1 LLLLGGE
8 NRVLHRI
15 VLVYL
20 VDKLDIGPTLTE
32 LKNFSKLMDP
42 NLKGLSISNSDK
54 IRFEHN
60 KFASPEPFD
69 FGKRQATKKDDDVF
83 HFVTYLHFKK
93 NIYEIDGLQEGPILI
108 NEEVERKDWIE
119 RVKPAIIQR
128 INLYS
133 LNEIKFNLLAVVPDR
148 REICLEQNMLLEN
161 QKKFVLKK
169 LSEGNNQ
176 SSSVDIEMTESF
188 PELEGK
194 SVNELNGKLHE
205 IELKLKL
212 NAETITNENEKSEKN

>member
-1 LLLLGGE
+1 
-8 NRVLHRI
+8 
-15 VLVYL
+15 
-20 VDKLDIGPTLTE
+20 
-32 LKNFSKLMDP
+32 
-42 NLKGLSISNSDK
+42 
-54 IRFEHN
+54 
-60 KFASPEPFD
+60 
-69 FGKRQATKKDDDVF
+69 
-83 HFVTYLHFKK
+83 VTYLHFKK

-169 LSEGNNQ
+169 
-176 SSSVDIEMTESF
+176 IE
-188 PELEGK
+188 
-194 SVNELNGKLHE
+194 
-205 IELKLKL
+205 
-212 NAETITNENEKSEKN
+212 